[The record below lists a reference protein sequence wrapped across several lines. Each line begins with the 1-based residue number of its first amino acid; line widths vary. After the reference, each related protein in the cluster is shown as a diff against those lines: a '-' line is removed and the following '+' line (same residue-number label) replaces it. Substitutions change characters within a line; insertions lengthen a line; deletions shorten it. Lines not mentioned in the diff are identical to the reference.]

1 MPIHYP
7 ENRKEIA
14 LKMQADI
21 RAVFGTVDFL
31 DENFFQAFV
40 VSISGRH
47 FEMYEQLKA
56 AQKTA
61 FPHTAIGIYAD
72 LWFSLKGVNRQPA
85 SQANGEVNATGTLGT
100 LIPADTI
107 LISGS
112 GKEYKT
118 TEDDDISE
126 VVLSVD
132 TLTRSGST
140 VTATFLEPHH
150 ISTGIEGTIAGADQS
165 EYNGT
170 FTLTAFND
178 LQLTYEIVG
187 TPITPATGTITLTVE
202 LCSIPIVS
210 TDFGSDVNLDS
221 GAQLTFQI
229 PISGIDNIA
238 LTEYGG
244 IKGGN
249 DQESDESY
257 RERGL
262 LAYSDPIAQFNNAQI
277 RQTMLLVPEVTRV
290 WVFDAT
296 PIRGNFTGYFTLDER
311 DNIFPTIDDVNRV
324 IEELKKIKSSNMADS
339 DMIILAPTA
348 VIVDFTFTALN
359 PFTVSMQNAIEENLK
374 AFFFEKSQVG
384 ESISELAYQAAIFD
398 TIDPSTGQKV
408 QSFTLSAPTGT
419 IIVASGELAALGD
432 INWNL

>member
-7 ENRKEIA
+7 ENRKEVA
-14 LKMQADI
+14 SRMQADI
-21 RAVFGTVDFL
+21 RAEFGTIDFL
-31 DENFFQAFV
+31 DENFFQVFV
-40 VSISGRH
+40 IALSGRI
-47 FEMYEQLKA
+47 FELYEQEKA
-56 AQKTA
+56 GQKTA
-61 FPHTAIGIYAD
+61 FPHTATGIYAD
-72 LWFSLKGVNRQPA
+72 MWFSLKGIIRQSA

-118 TEDDDISE
+118 TEDEDISE
-126 VVLSVD
+126 IVLSVD

-140 VTATFLEPHH
+140 VTATFLENHH
-150 ISTGIEGTIAGADQS
+150 VATGIEGVIAGADQS

-170 FTLTAFND
+170 FTFTAIND

-187 TPITPATGTITLTVE
+187 TPITPGTGTITLTVE
-202 LCSIPIVS
+202 LGSIPIVS

-221 GAQLTFQI
+221 GAQLTLQT
-229 PISGIDNIA
+229 PLGGIDDIA
-238 LTEYGG
+238 LVEYGG
-244 IKGGN
+244 IQGGN
-249 DQESDESY
+249 DQESDESL

-277 RQTMLLVPEVTRV
+277 RQTILLVPEVTRA
-290 WVFDAT
+290 WVFNAT
-296 PIRGNFTGYFTLDER
+296 PIRGNVTDYFVLDRRANIYPTVDDITRVR
-311 DNIFPTIDDVNRV
+311 DT
-324 IEELKKIKSSNMADS
+324 LKKTLPAHMAVD

-348 VIVDFTFTALN
+348 VIVNFTFTALD
-359 PFTVSMQNAIEENLK
+359 PLTVSMQNAIEENLK

-408 QSFTLSAPTGT
+408 QDFTLSSPTGV
-419 IIVASGELAALGD
+419 IVVASGELAALGD